1 MLKNSD
7 NKESKLYV
15 ITNTNEGIAFSL
27 FLLILDNINQ
37 KRKLHANNTRNHRVS
52 QVSLHIC
59 ARARKNQIVYLS
71 LIYLHYMMKI
81 CKIYKIYGSM
91 LFVFTP
97 Y

>member
-15 ITNTNEGIAFSL
+15 ITNTNEAFSL
-27 FLLILDNINQ
+27 FLLILDNIIQ

-71 LIYLHYMMKI
+71 
-81 CKIYKIYGSM
+81 
-91 LFVFTP
+91 
-97 Y
+97 

>member
-7 NKESKLYV
+7 NKEPKLYV
-15 ITNTNEGIAFSL
+15 ITNTNEAFSL

-59 ARARKNQIVYLS
+59 ARARKKQIVYLS
-71 LIYLHYMMKI
+71 
-81 CKIYKIYGSM
+81 
-91 LFVFTP
+91 
-97 Y
+97 

>member
-1 MLKNSD
+1 MLKNSE

-15 ITNTNEGIAFSL
+15 ITNTNEAFSL

-52 QVSLHIC
+52 QVSFHIC

-71 LIYLHYMMKI
+71 
-81 CKIYKIYGSM
+81 
-91 LFVFTP
+91 
-97 Y
+97 

>member
-15 ITNTNEGIAFSL
+15 ITNTNDAFSL

-71 LIYLHYMMKI
+71 
-81 CKIYKIYGSM
+81 
-91 LFVFTP
+91 
-97 Y
+97 

>member
-15 ITNTNEGIAFSL
+15 ITNTNEAFSL

-52 QVSLHIC
+52 QFSLHIC

-71 LIYLHYMMKI
+71 
-81 CKIYKIYGSM
+81 
-91 LFVFTP
+91 
-97 Y
+97 

>member
-15 ITNTNEGIAFSL
+15 ITNTNEAFSL

-37 KRKLHANNTRNHRVS
+37 KRKLHANNTRDHRVS
-52 QVSLHIC
+52 QVSVHIC

-71 LIYLHYMMKI
+71 
-81 CKIYKIYGSM
+81 
-91 LFVFTP
+91 
-97 Y
+97 

>member
-15 ITNTNEGIAFSL
+15 ITNTNEAFSL

-37 KRKLHANNTRNHRVS
+37 KRKVHANNTRNHRVS

-71 LIYLHYMMKI
+71 
-81 CKIYKIYGSM
+81 
-91 LFVFTP
+91 
-97 Y
+97 

>member
-1 MLKNSD
+1 MLKNFD

-15 ITNTNEGIAFSL
+15 ITNTNEAFSL

-52 QVSLHIC
+52 HVSLHIC

-71 LIYLHYMMKI
+71 
-81 CKIYKIYGSM
+81 
-91 LFVFTP
+91 
-97 Y
+97 

>member
-7 NKESKLYV
+7 NKESNLYV

-52 QVSLHIC
+52 QVSVHIC
-59 ARARKNQIVYLS
+59 ARARENNQIVYLS
-71 LIYLHYMMKI
+71 
-81 CKIYKIYGSM
+81 
-91 LFVFTP
+91 
-97 Y
+97 

>member
-15 ITNTNEGIAFSL
+15 ITNTNEAFSL
-27 FLLILDNINQ
+27 FLLILDDINQ
-37 KRKLHANNTRNHRVS
+37 KRKLHANNARDHRVS

-71 LIYLHYMMKI
+71 
-81 CKIYKIYGSM
+81 
-91 LFVFTP
+91 
-97 Y
+97 

>member
-15 ITNTNEGIAFSL
+15 ITNTNEAFSL

-37 KRKLHANNTRNHRVS
+37 KRKLHANNTPNHRVS

-71 LIYLHYMMKI
+71 
-81 CKIYKIYGSM
+81 
-91 LFVFTP
+91 
-97 Y
+97 

>member
-1 MLKNSD
+1 MLKNSE

-15 ITNTNEGIAFSL
+15 ITNTNEAFSL

-59 ARARKNQIVYLS
+59 ARARKKQIVYLS
-71 LIYLHYMMKI
+71 
-81 CKIYKIYGSM
+81 
-91 LFVFTP
+91 
-97 Y
+97 

>member
-52 QVSLHIC
+52 QVTLHIC
-59 ARARKNQIVYLS
+59 APARVKTRLC
-71 LIYLHYMMKI
+71 IYLKF
-81 CKIYKIYGSM
+81 IYII
-91 LFVFTP
+91 
-97 Y
+97 

>member
-7 NKESKLYV
+7 NKKSKLYV
-15 ITNTNEGIAFSL
+15 ITNTNEAFSL

-52 QVSLHIC
+52 HVSLHIC

-71 LIYLHYMMKI
+71 
-81 CKIYKIYGSM
+81 
-91 LFVFTP
+91 
-97 Y
+97 

>member
-15 ITNTNEGIAFSL
+15 ITNTNEAFSL

-59 ARARKNQIVYLS
+59 ARALKNQIVYLS
-71 LIYLHYMMKI
+71 
-81 CKIYKIYGSM
+81 
-91 LFVFTP
+91 
-97 Y
+97 

>member
-15 ITNTNEGIAFSL
+15 ITNTNEAFSL
-27 FLLILDNINQ
+27 FLLISDNINQ

-71 LIYLHYMMKI
+71 
-81 CKIYKIYGSM
+81 
-91 LFVFTP
+91 
-97 Y
+97 

>member
-59 ARARKNQIVYLS
+59 ARVKTRLC
-71 LIYLHYMMKI
+71 IYLKF
-81 CKIYKIYGSM
+81 IYII
-91 LFVFTP
+91 
-97 Y
+97 

>member
-15 ITNTNEGIAFSL
+15 ITNTNEAFSL

-59 ARARKNQIVYLS
+59 ARA
-71 LIYLHYMMKI
+71 
-81 CKIYKIYGSM
+81 
-91 LFVFTP
+91 
-97 Y
+97 

>member
-7 NKESKLYV
+7 NKEPKLYV
-15 ITNTNEGIAFSL
+15 ITNTNEAFSL

-59 ARARKNQIVYLS
+59 ARARKKPDCVFIFN
-71 LIYLHYMMKI
+71 
-81 CKIYKIYGSM
+81 
-91 LFVFTP
+91 LFTL
-97 Y
+97 YDEDL

>member
-15 ITNTNEGIAFSL
+15 ITNTNEAFSL

-71 LIYLHYMMKI
+71 
-81 CKIYKIYGSM
+81 
-91 LFVFTP
+91 
-97 Y
+97 

>member
-15 ITNTNEGIAFSL
+15 ITNTNEAFSL

-37 KRKLHANNTRNHRVS
+37 KRKLHANNTVNHRVS
-52 QVSLHIC
+52 HVSLHIC

-71 LIYLHYMMKI
+71 
-81 CKIYKIYGSM
+81 
-91 LFVFTP
+91 
-97 Y
+97 

>member
-15 ITNTNEGIAFSL
+15 ITNTSEAFSL

-37 KRKLHANNTRNHRVS
+37 KRKLHANNTRNHRVL

-71 LIYLHYMMKI
+71 
-81 CKIYKIYGSM
+81 
-91 LFVFTP
+91 
-97 Y
+97 

>member
-15 ITNTNEGIAFSL
+15 ITNTNEAFSL

-37 KRKLHANNTRNHRVS
+37 KRKLHVNNTRNHRVS
-52 QVSLHIC
+52 QVSVHIC

-71 LIYLHYMMKI
+71 
-81 CKIYKIYGSM
+81 
-91 LFVFTP
+91 
-97 Y
+97 

>member
-15 ITNTNEGIAFSL
+15 ITNTNNEGIAFSL

-52 QVSLHIC
+52 HVSLHIC

-71 LIYLHYMMKI
+71 
-81 CKIYKIYGSM
+81 
-91 LFVFTP
+91 
-97 Y
+97 

>member
-15 ITNTNEGIAFSL
+15 ITNTNEAFSL

-37 KRKLHANNTRNHRVS
+37 KRKVHANNTRDHRVS
-52 QVSLHIC
+52 QVSVHIC

-71 LIYLHYMMKI
+71 
-81 CKIYKIYGSM
+81 
-91 LFVFTP
+91 
-97 Y
+97 

>member
-1 MLKNSD
+1 MLKNSE

-15 ITNTNEGIAFSL
+15 ITNTNEAFSL

-71 LIYLHYMMKI
+71 
-81 CKIYKIYGSM
+81 
-91 LFVFTP
+91 
-97 Y
+97 

>member
-15 ITNTNEGIAFSL
+15 KTNTNEAFSL

-59 ARARKNQIVYLS
+59 ARERKNQIVYLS
-71 LIYLHYMMKI
+71 
-81 CKIYKIYGSM
+81 
-91 LFVFTP
+91 
-97 Y
+97 

>member
-7 NKESKLYV
+7 NKEPKLYV
-15 ITNTNEGIAFSL
+15 ITNTNEAFSL

-71 LIYLHYMMKI
+71 
-81 CKIYKIYGSM
+81 
-91 LFVFTP
+91 
-97 Y
+97 

>member
-59 ARARKNQIVYLS
+59 ARARVKTRLC
-71 LIYLHYMMKI
+71 IYLKF
-81 CKIYKIYGSM
+81 IYII
-91 LFVFTP
+91 
-97 Y
+97 